1 MPEPEIDLDAMKQ
14 LLNYDPESGKIA
26 WKNDMNRGRIPAG
39 TEVGS
44 LYPDGYKRLNI
55 NGKMHMAHRLG
66 YALGTGQVPTGI
78 VDHDDNNRA
87 NNSLA
92 NLRIASA
99 LQNAH
104 NTSISRR
111 NTTGVKGVYFDKYHQ
126 KYRARVMVGG
136 KQHHLGL
143 FKDLEAAKAEQDA
156 ARTRLHG
163 DYANSG
169 EANSASP
176 VVKIAPSEDEMLKVA
191 KYLMGVA

>member
-1 MPEPEIDLDAMKQ
+1 MEPTIDIDAMKAI
-14 LLNYDPESGKIA
+14 LDYDPDSGKIA

-44 LYPDGYKRLNI
+44 VYPDGYKRLNI

-66 YALGTGQVPTGI
+66 YALGTGQVPTDI
-78 VDHDDNNRA
+78 VDHGDNDRS

-104 NTSISRR
+104 NTSISKR

-136 KQHHLGL
+136 TQHHLGL
-143 FKDLEAAKAEQDA
+143 FKDLEEAKAAQDE

-163 DYANSG
+163 EYANSG

-176 VVKIAPSEDEMLKVA
+176 VVKIAPAEDDVIKVA
-191 KYLMGVA
+191 SYLMGIV